1 MKKIVRLTEND
12 LTKLVKKV
20 VLESV
25 EKDNLIK
32 LLNSVDI
39 ANVKLG
45 LELYKNLGIKID
57 KKIIDWAKINVLID
71 EYEWD
76 YDTIKTIVED
86 IFIDS
91 PRKLEYL
98 EEKEDYIYE
107 ILKHIKKGIK
117 TGDWGSMEE
126 WFKDVDESYN

>member
-45 LELYKNLGIKID
+45 LELYKNLGI
-57 KKIIDWAKINVLID
+57 
-71 EYEWD
+71 
-76 YDTIKTIVED
+76 
-86 IFIDS
+86 
-91 PRKLEYL
+91 
-98 EEKEDYIYE
+98 E
-107 ILKHIKKGIK
+107 ICLNIR
-117 TGDWGSMEE
+117 
-126 WFKDVDESYN
+126 

>member
-1 MKKIVRLTEND
+1 MKKIIRLTEND

-32 LLNSVDI
+32 LLNSDDI
-39 ANVKLG
+39 VNVKLG
-45 LELYKNLGIKID
+45 LELYKNLKIKID
-57 KKIIDWAKINVLID
+57 KKTIDWAKIKVLID
-71 EYEWD
+71 EYKWD

-86 IFIDS
+86 ILDS

-98 EEKEDYIYE
+98 EDKEDYIYE
-107 ILKHIKKGIK
+107 ILKHIKRGIK
-117 TGDWGSMEE
+117 EGDWVSMEE